1 MWGLLE
7 NGVAIMH
14 SNTIDKPAILRVM
27 LQLFLL
33 SGVVSLLVYGIRPI
47 LGQSI
52 MAGACLYIIP
62 QSYFALYAFRFRG
75 ARASRLIA
83 QSFYRGEVGKYVLTL
98 VGFAC
103 LFNSPVS
110 WSIATVFLA
119 YGLCLVLGNI
129 LQNRVINQVRW

>member
-1 MWGLLE
+1 
-7 NGVAIMH
+7 
-14 SNTIDKPAILRVM
+14 M

-33 SGVVSLLVYGIRPI
+33 SGVISLLVYGLRPI
-47 LGQSI
+47 WGQSI

-83 QSFYRGEVGKYVLTL
+83 QSFYRGEVGKYLLTL

-103 LFNSPVS
+103 VFNSPVS
-110 WSIATVFLA
+110 WSVAVVFAAYAIAL
-119 YGLCLVLGNI
+119 LLGSL
-129 LQNRVINQVRW
+129 LQTRAINQVRW

>member
-1 MWGLLE
+1 
-7 NGVAIMH
+7 MH

-33 SGVVSLLVYGIRPI
+33 SGVISLLVYGLRPVV
-47 LGQSI
+47 GQSI

-83 QSFYRGEVGKYVLTL
+83 QSFYRGEVGKYLLTL

-103 LFNSPVS
+103 VFNSPVS
-110 WSIATVFLA
+110 WSIAAVFAA
-119 YGLCLVLGNI
+119 YALTLLLGNL
-129 LQNRVINQVRW
+129 LQTRAISQVRW

>member
-7 NGVAIMH
+7 NGVAIMQ

-27 LQLFLL
+27 FQLFLL
-33 SGVVSLLVYGIRPI
+33 SGVVSLLVYGLRPV

-103 LFNSPVS
+103 VFNSPAS
-110 WSIATVFLA
+110 WSVATVFAA
-119 YGLCLVLGNI
+119 YVIALMLGSVL
-129 LQNRVINQVRW
+129 QTRAINQVRW

>member
-1 MWGLLE
+1 
-7 NGVAIMH
+7 MH

-33 SGVVSLLVYGIRPI
+33 SGVISLLVYGLRPI
-47 LGQSI
+47 WGQSI

-83 QSFYRGEVGKYVLTL
+83 QSFYRGEVGKYLLTL

-103 LFNSPVS
+103 VFNSPVS
-110 WSIATVFLA
+110 WSVAVVFAAYAIAL
-119 YGLCLVLGNI
+119 LLGSL
-129 LQNRVINQVRW
+129 LQTRAINQVRW